1 MATPA
6 HRQRQT
12 FDRASAARR
21 QQIALMVERLEAMQR
36 TPARNAEQAQLKL
49 IAIDALVEDVSGWW
63 RDDRR

>member
-1 MATPA
+1 MNPA

-36 TPARNAEQAQLKL
+36 TPARNPEQARLKRE
-49 IAIDALVEDVSGWW
+49 AIEELVEGAE
-63 RDDRR
+63 RLK

>member
-36 TPARNAEQAQLKL
+36 TPARNAEQARLKQEAVADL
-49 IAIDALVEDVSGWW
+49 LEQV
-63 RDDRR
+63 R